1 MTAAPYPSLRI
12 LPPIYQYEYKTNL
25 RAPSSQPSPS
35 RQISKPFENTNEPK
49 SRLIRLI
56 VLIYQSLAHIPNN
69 SRHTRIKVNQSLPQ
83 NNSGTSSGSIRG
95 GSIRRSGSGRSIS
108 GSGGRT
114 SSNSGSSGRSRAAV
128 VRSAAAA

>member
-95 GSIRRSGSGRSIS
+95 SIRRSGSGRSIS